1 MGVPE
6 QTIKYWRDEHNHDIP
21 DTDGTIEEISEN
33 IKRDQAESVV
43 STLPPRKTARISY
56 STETQ
61 LITVQFVV
69 LVVNSKIQLLIK
81 VLS

>member
-1 MGVPE
+1 LADIPPLFLVETFITSKEEQWMGVPE

-56 STETQ
+56 STET
-61 LITVQFVV
+61 
-69 LVVNSKIQLLIK
+69 
-81 VLS
+81 